1 MHLKSYVTFLP
12 QVFSS
17 NIYIDFQKDRAKW
30 QSSVDNHQWLTPRLT
45 TTFAKITQPIAIQNN
60 FVMLCLDNFSRQN
73 KLDKKMQRANS
84 TEMNFTTANCKIR
97 KKDYVDIHLFYH

>member
-1 MHLKSYVTFLP
+1 MVAKTFQRKTQSKIANMHLKSYVTFLP

-60 FVMLCLDNFSRQN
+60 FVMLCLDNFSR
-73 KLDKKMQRANS
+73 
-84 TEMNFTTANCKIR
+84 
-97 KKDYVDIHLFYH
+97 

>member
-30 QSSVDNHQWLTPRLT
+30 QSSVYNHQWLTPWLT

-73 KLDKKMQRANS
+73 KLDTKMQRANS

-97 KKDYVDIHLFYH
+97 KKDYVDIYLFYQ